1 MADRDNNII
10 DRIQL
15 GRNSIG
21 PTRKYVVTLG
31 GSRSSH
37 EHGDNH
43 DNERPASPAH
53 ENLKQ
58 WELIEGDRGLRV
70 VEKRTTSVPM
80 RSIKSYAAPPPPSK
94 RLAHSVVEHEKNLLD
109 EELARKFKAFERS
122 SIVQAVPSTNDNI
135 DGNYVDADDNI
146 NDNGNPIALNVI
158 LQSKDRVQTDKS
170 TDVLDQLERQVKA
183 IEMGTIVAQTKL
195 RDSTDLEPEIQLR
208 YREHEDLL
216 NNVTDDEAEG

>member
-21 PTRKYVVTLG
+21 PTRKYLVTV

-43 DNERPASPAH
+43 DNERPGSPAH

-94 RLAHSVVEHEKNLLD
+94 RLTHTVIEHEKNLLD

-122 SIVQAVPSTNDNI
+122 NIVQAVPSTNDNI
-135 DGNYVDADDNI
+135 DGNIVDADNNI
-146 NDNGNPIALNVI
+146 NDNENPIALNVI
-158 LQSKDRVQTDKS
+158 LQNKNSVQTDKS
-170 TDVLDQLERQVKA
+170 TDMLDQLERQVKA

>member
-21 PTRKYVVTLG
+21 PTRKYLVTV

-70 VEKRTTSVPM
+70 VEKRTTSVPI
-80 RSIKSYAAPPPPSK
+80 RSIKNYAAPQPPSK
-94 RLAHSVVEHEKNLLD
+94 RLAHTVVENEENLLD
-109 EELARKFKAFERS
+109 EILARKFKAFERS
-122 SIVQAVPSTNDNI
+122 NIVQAVPSINDNI
-135 DGNYVDADDNI
+135 DGNIVDADSNI

-158 LQSKDRVQTDKS
+158 LQSKNSVQADKS
-170 TDVLDQLERQVKA
+170 TDMLDQLERQVKA